1 MLFQEVKQKKNIK
14 KKLKEEQKCKSPPST
29 AWPLTTPTLHNLAIK
44 DSEHVKND
52 HDAFLTTLTWKEKNT
67 PRKFNRHTNKK
78 KLSLWLGFLEEKV
91 LWEYL
96 LHFLENSANTLMS
109 PE

>member
-14 KKLKEEQKCKSPPST
+14 KKAKKEQKCKSPPST

-52 HDAFLTTLTWKEKNT
+52 HDAFLTTLTER
-67 PRKFNRHTNKK
+67 RKIP
-78 KLSLWLGFLEEKV
+78 
-91 LWEYL
+91 
-96 LHFLENSANTLMS
+96 LENSTGILTNKSRHCDLVSLRKKCFECTYCISWKILQTL
-109 PE
+109 